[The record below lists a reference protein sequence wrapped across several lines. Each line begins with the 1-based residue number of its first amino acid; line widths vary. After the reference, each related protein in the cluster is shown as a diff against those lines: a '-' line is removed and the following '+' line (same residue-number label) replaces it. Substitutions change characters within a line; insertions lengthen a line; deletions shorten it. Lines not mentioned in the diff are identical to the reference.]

1 MTNGNGK
8 SLTMV
13 ISEVKEDLKE
23 FLETRYEM
31 LLAEMRQKASV
42 YKIAVPVLVMAL
54 MIGWAGFLLLT
65 IALVAGVASAIGW
78 GWSFLI
84 IGAFYCVTAGVLGF
98 LGYREISQVGMAPK
112 RTIKVLQQDKAWLTS
127 EARTQL

>member
-1 MTNGNGK
+1 MSNGNGK
-8 SLTMV
+8 SLATV

-23 FLETRYEM
+23 FLDTRYQM
-31 LLAEMRQKASV
+31 LLAELKQKISV
-42 YKIAVPVLVMAL
+42 FRIAVPALVIGA
-54 MIGWAGFLLLT
+54 MIGLVGFLLLT
-65 IALVAGVASAIGW
+65 IALVAAVASAVGW

-84 IGAFYCVTAGVLGF
+84 IGAFYCVTAGVLAF
-98 LGYREISQVGMAPK
+98 LGYREIRQVGVAPK